1 VVRISSFKLNKFM
14 VSTSNSTHNIMQCLY
29 KHKHKHKHRYDYE
42 IILSKYYAMIVLYFM
57 LIRVACDNLI
67 ISPKNMKWGH
77 VSFSSRTRRGG
88 HKKVDTTVFMI
99 IHSFFD
105 PTIEKGEREN
115 RAINY

>member
-1 VVRISSFKLNKFM
+1 
-14 VSTSNSTHNIMQCLY
+14 
-29 KHKHKHKHRYDYE
+29 
-42 IILSKYYAMIVLYFM
+42 MIVLYFM

-77 VSFSSRTRRGG
+77 VSFSSRTRCGG

-105 PTIEKGEREN
+105 PTIEKGEREREN